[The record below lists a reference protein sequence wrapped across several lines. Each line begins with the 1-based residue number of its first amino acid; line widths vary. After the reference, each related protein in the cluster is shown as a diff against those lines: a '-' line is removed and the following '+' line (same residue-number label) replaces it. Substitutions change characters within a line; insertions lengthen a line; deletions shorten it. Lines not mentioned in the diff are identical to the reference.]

1 MQRRFLTALFCGA
14 TVALAGCGGGS
25 SPLAPMPVP
34 TSQPAK
40 TPDAYV
46 VLRIPPKHI
55 TAKYISP
62 AVQGVDFTV
71 TPGTTAGGQFG
82 YVFYPISSTQP
93 YCTVPSGGGLTCT
106 LALVAPPGTD
116 TITVNTYDEPAPSQ
130 TSNGVYSNMLST
142 GTITTTIS
150 ANAQNTINVVTD
162 GTPSFVLQ
170 RVDNMYPALGAPFSE
185 ALHVEALDAD
195 GYYIVGTYSS
205 PIALSVTNS
214 SAVTVSPATVPDSTT
229 AGTVML
235 SYNGSV
241 TVPSYVNVQAEI
253 GGFVYN
259 STPQLFIGQT
269 GLNLAPGTLVFAH
282 SNSATQSAVLS
293 GVGVTPAAPY
303 TLYSWESVNLSNVST
318 QPACSSATFAMG
330 TNTSGAP
337 VLNVTPVSA
346 GSCSIQVADANGHSA
361 AVDVLVSP

>member
-1 MQRRFLTALFCGA
+1 MLRRSLTALMCGA
-14 TVALAGCGGGS
+14 TIALAGCGGGS
-25 SPLAPMPVP
+25 STVAPLPVT

-40 TPDAYV
+40 KPDAYV
-46 VLRIPPKHI
+46 VLHIPPTHI
-55 TAKYISP
+55 TSKYISP

-71 TPGTTAGGQFG
+71 TPGTTSGGQFG

-93 YCTVPSGGGLTCT
+93 YCSVPSGGGLTCT

-116 TITVNTYDEPAPSQ
+116 TITVNTYDQSAPTQ
-130 TSNGVYSNMLST
+130 TSNGVYSNILST

-150 ANAQNTINVVTD
+150 ANAQNTINVVTN
-162 GTPSFVLQ
+162 GMPSFVLQ
-170 RVDNMYPALGAPFSE
+170 RVDNMYPALGTPFSE

-241 TVPSYVNVQAEI
+241 PVPSYVNVEAQI
-253 GGFVYN
+253 NGLVYN

-269 GLNLAPGTLVFAH
+269 GLNLTPGTLVFAH
-282 SNSATQSAVLS
+282 SNSAMQSAVLS
-293 GVGVTPAAPY
+293 GVGVTPTAPY
-303 TLYSWESVNLSNVST
+303 KLYSWESVNVLNVT
-318 QPACSSATFAMG
+318 PQPACSSATFAMG

-337 VLNVTPVSA
+337 ALNVTPVSA
-346 GSCSIQVADANGHSA
+346 GSCTIEVVDANGYAA